1 MKRKI
6 LIADDE
12 HHAIRILKQALNR
25 AGYEVEGVSNGE
37 AALQRIRESAP
48 DVLITDI
55 QMPRMTGEQ
64 LCQQIAEEMPQRNFL
79 IFVVTSRTEIEHREW
94 SDKIDN
100 LMFLEKPV
108 SMRQLV
114 KELDNYF
121 KQSVHRRSA

>member
-12 HHAIRILKQALNR
+12 QHAIRILKQSLGR

-55 QMPRMTGEQ
+55 QMPRMTGEE
-64 LCQQIAEEMPQRNFL
+64 LCQQITEEMPQRDFL

-121 KQSVHRRSA
+121 RQSVHRRSA